1 MTRDVLLRIKG
12 LQFAEEGT
20 EEPVE
25 VIAPGTYFEKNGKHY
40 IKYEEV
46 MEGFEGTVSNLIKIN
61 GNSMEVTRKGIANAH
76 LVFEEN
82 KKNLTCYNTPFGNLL
97 VGISATGI
105 EMSTTEDSMD
115 VKVDYAL
122 EVNYEHLADCTISMN
137 IQSKKGAHLLS

>member
-1 MTRDVLLRIKG
+1 MTKDVLLRIKG

-76 LVFEEN
+76 LVFE
-82 KKNLTCYNTPFGNLL
+82 
-97 VGISATGI
+97 
-105 EMSTTEDSMD
+105 
-115 VKVDYAL
+115 
-122 EVNYEHLADCTISMN
+122 
-137 IQSKKGAHLLS
+137 